1 MDIHNSKT
9 DIVIFAVTSEL
20 AGKEL
25 NYILNSYQH
34 ILRWFFM
41 NASPLA
47 LHRADTTDAARA
59 AIRKLSGP
67 IVSCRVNSP

>member
-9 DIVIFAVTSEL
+9 DIVIFAVTSES

-34 ILRWFFM
+34 ILR
-41 NASPLA
+41 
-47 LHRADTTDAARA
+47 
-59 AIRKLSGP
+59 
-67 IVSCRVNSP
+67 